1 MESYPNSE
9 HSCPYLPDG
18 PADDKQ
24 NSEEGEQQKTG
35 CHHLSTRERERKGAF
50 ACEKLKTFSNAA
62 VLYGPVESSLSKK
75 DPKLGKF
82 ISRIGSV

>member
-1 MESYPNSE
+1 MMESYPNSE

-35 CHHLSTRERERKGAF
+35 CHHLS
-50 ACEKLKTFSNAA
+50 
-62 VLYGPVESSLSKK
+62 V
-75 DPKLGKF
+75 
-82 ISRIGSV
+82 IH